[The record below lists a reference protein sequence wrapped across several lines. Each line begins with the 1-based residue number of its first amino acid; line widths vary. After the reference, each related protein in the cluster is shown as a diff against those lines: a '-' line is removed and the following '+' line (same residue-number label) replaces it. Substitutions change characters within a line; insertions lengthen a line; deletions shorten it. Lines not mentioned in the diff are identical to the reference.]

1 VKRNSVPDD
10 FAAFGRNTLVLK
22 ECISGIGTRASRRN
36 RVIIEYGRESKHG
49 RARMVLRGSNRMQI
63 VAELRNNLQG
73 DKHKRKAIV
82 PRRFIDILLK
92 RSPGLRRV
100 GNAPNHFKEL

>member
-1 VKRNSVPDD
+1 
-10 FAAFGRNTLVLK
+10 
-22 ECISGIGTRASRRN
+22 
-36 RVIIEYGRESKHG
+36 
-49 RARMVLRGSNRMQI
+49 MVLRGSNRMQI

-73 DKHKRKAIV
+73 DKHKREAIV
-82 PRRFIDILLK
+82 PPPILGTLLK

>member
-1 VKRNSVPDD
+1 
-10 FAAFGRNTLVLK
+10 
-22 ECISGIGTRASRRN
+22 
-36 RVIIEYGRESKHG
+36 
-49 RARMVLRGSNRMQI
+49 MQI

-100 GNAPNHFKEL
+100 GNAPSHFKEL